1 MAPFSALLVDGYGG
15 QDAVAV
21 CTIREIR
28 DPTPAERRLA
38 ARARFTRI
46 VEAGGP
52 PLEVATQAMRA
63 LGESLRW
70 EFGALWLMTPET
82 QRLSCAVVW
91 RSPWVDLTALEGVEP
106 ANHLSTGRRAGRA
119 VLATSGAMWVTD
131 VVAEHI
137 PDPCRQLDEV
147 GELVHGWSG
156 WSGFPVWAGDDRLG
170 SSSPSV
176 VRSGSRMRSSW
187 R

>member
-1 MAPFSALLVDGYGG
+1 MGG

-38 ARARFTRI
+38 ARARFTRV

-52 PLEVATQAMRA
+52 RFEAATQAMRA

-106 ANHLSTGRRAGRA
+106 ANHVSTATGRRAGRA
-119 VLATSGAMWVTD
+119 VLATSGG
-131 VVAEHI
+131 H
-137 PDPCRQLDEV
+137 V
-147 GELVHGWSG
+147 GDRR
-156 WSGFPVWAGDDRLG
+156 AGQAY
-170 SSSPSV
+170 
-176 VRSGSRMRSSW
+176 SRPLPAAG
-187 R
+187 

>member
-1 MAPFSALLVDGYGG
+1 MATSALLVDGYGG

-38 ARARFTRI
+38 ARARFTRA

-52 PLEVATQAMRA
+52 RLEVATQAMRA
-63 LGESLRW
+63 LGLGESLRW

-91 RSPWVDLTALEGVEP
+91 RSPWMDLTALEGVKP
-106 ANHLSTGRRAGRA
+106 ANHLSTRA
-119 VLATSGAMWVTD
+119 
-131 VVAEHI
+131 
-137 PDPCRQLDEV
+137 
-147 GELVHGWSG
+147 SG
-156 WSGFPVWAGDDRLG
+156 WS
-170 SSSPSV
+170 
-176 VRSGSRMRSSW
+176 
-187 R
+187 